1 MFFSALGLKKSKQ
14 IVETKSNHASIKVE
28 VLKMGME
35 RVERVYLLHW
45 LAKGL
50 MRRMRLDKKK
60 TRKEEQKKIS
70 APIKLLPSSRVHV
83 K

>member
-1 MFFSALGLKKSKQ
+1 
-14 IVETKSNHASIKVE
+14 
-28 VLKMGME
+28 ME

-60 TRKEEQKKIS
+60 TRKEEQKKKIS
-70 APIKLLPSSRVHV
+70 APIKLLPSSRFHV